1 MVSVIKLGLPFF
13 FIIIINNTTLMPNF
27 NLFIF

>member
-1 MVSVIKLGLPFF
+1 MVSVIKLGLPF